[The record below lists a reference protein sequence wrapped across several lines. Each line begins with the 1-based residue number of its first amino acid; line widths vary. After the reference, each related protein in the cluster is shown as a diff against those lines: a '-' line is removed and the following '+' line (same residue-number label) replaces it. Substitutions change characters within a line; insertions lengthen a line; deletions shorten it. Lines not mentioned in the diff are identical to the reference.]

1 MPAAPTQSQRHAEI
15 ETKLGKDKLLL
26 KSISGR
32 EELGRLFN
40 YHAVLLD
47 ATGDVDG
54 NNLVGTN
61 VSVRLQVEN
70 GDTRYLNGYVCSV
83 AFLGYER
90 GLGVYHA
97 EVVPWLWLLTKTSD
111 CRIFQDK
118 TVQQIIEECFAEHGF
133 QDFQFQLRRSYQP
146 RVFCVQYNETTFN
159 FVSRLMEHEGIYYFW
174 KHENGKH
181 TMMIVDDIASHES
194 CPGRAEIEWRP
205 HSGLVQDGYL
215 YDLRVQKSVATG
227 KFEHTDYNFKKP
239 KEDLRKKQQSEKPH
253 AASKFELFEFPG
265 QYREGGEGEAL
276 AKVRLEEAQAQQHTM
291 EAMVT
296 ARATAC
302 GYFLKLK
309 KAERA
314 DTARRYLIT
323 ATNLTI
329 SEDDYGTGGGSSGQK
344 FECQISGIPDDGKY
358 RPARV
363 TGKPF
368 MRGPQMALV
377 VGPPGEE
384 IYVDEHGRIK
394 VHFYWDRRS
403 TANEKSS
410 KWVRVV
416 QPAAGG
422 GYGFSSWPRIG
433 QEVIVDFIAGD
444 PDRPIVR
451 GCVYNG
457 ENMPPYS
464 LPGEKTKT
472 VWKSNSSK
480 GGGGYNELRFED
492 SKSSEQIFMHGQ
504 KDLDI
509 RIEND
514 SRTLIANNSDV
525 TIGVNSTTSIGSN
538 AATTI
543 GTNHMHTVGASMHVD
558 VGADEAVN
566 IGGSSSRNVGADTLM
581 QTGMSLH
588 QEAGM
593 TVYIK
598 GGMNVVIEAG
608 VTLTLKVGGN
618 HVTISAAGVSIVGTM
633 VLINSGGA
641 AASGTKVAKKKPEKA
656 KKPVEAKNSSAG
668 QVEKAKGMGH
678 AGNPQTWQR
687 QNVADYAAQ
696 SGAPFYGGGTAGGV
710 AGPGAAPASGSA
722 GGSNAGAGGG
732 AGGGVSGPGGG
743 VSGGSSAGGSN
754 AGSGGGAGGGVSG
767 PGGGVSGGSSA
778 GGSNAGSGGGAGGG
792 VSGPAG
798 GVGGPGSG
806 VSGGSSAGGANAGG
820 GGSGGSAGGGGGG
833 SGGSSGAGAGGGGAG
848 GSQGSTR
855 GGGAGGSG
863 GGAGA
868 GTGGAGA
875 AGGQT
880 GNAPGTSGTGGAGS
894 GS

>member
-1 MPAAPTQSQRHAEI
+1 MPAPTQSQRHAEI

-54 NNLVGTN
+54 NDLVGTN

-90 GLGVYHA
+90 GLGTYHA

-118 TVQQIIEECFAEHGF
+118 TVQQIIEECFAEHGL

-146 RVFCVQYNETTFN
+146 REYCVQYNETTFN
-159 FVSRLMEHEGIYYFW
+159 FVSRLMEHEGIYYYW

-181 TMMIVDDIASHES
+181 TMMIVDDMATHVD

-215 YDLRVQKSVATG
+215 YDLRAQKSVATG
-227 KFEHTDYNFKKP
+227 AFAHTDYNFKKP
-239 KEDLRKKQQSEKPH
+239 KEDLRKKMQSEKPH

-265 QYREGGEGEAL
+265 QYREGGEGDAL
-276 AKVRLEEAQAQQHTM
+276 AKVRLEEAQTQQEM
-291 EAMVT
+291 IEAMVT
-296 ARATAC
+296 ARAAAC
-302 GYFLKLK
+302 GYYMKLK
-309 KAERA
+309 KAERR
-314 DTARRYLIT
+314 DTERRYLIT

-344 FECQISGIPDDGKY
+344 FECQITGVPDSCKW
-358 RPARV
+358 RPERR
-363 TGKPF
+363 TGKPS

-410 KWVRVV
+410 KWMRVV

-457 ENMPPYS
+457 ENKPPYS

-492 SKSSEQIFMHGQ
+492 SKSSEQIFLHGQ

-514 SRTLIANNSDV
+514 SRTFIANNNDV
-525 TIGVNSTTSIGSN
+525 TIGNNSTTTIGSS

-543 GTNHMHTVGASMHVD
+543 GAHHVHTVGSNMHVD
-558 VGADEAVN
+558 VGANEAVN
-566 IGGSSSRNVGADTLM
+566 IGGSSSKAVGGDTLLE
-581 QTGMSLH
+581 TGMNLH
-588 QEAGM
+588 AEAGM
-593 TVYIK
+593 GVYIK
-598 GGMNVVIEAG
+598 GGMKVVIEAG
-608 VTLTLKVGGN
+608 AMLTLKVGGN
-618 HVTISAAGVSIVGTM
+618 HVTINSAGVAIVGTM

-641 AASGTKVAKKKPEKA
+641 ATPGTKVAKKKPEKA
-656 KKPVEAKNSSAG
+656 QKAVEAKNSSAG
-668 QVEKAKGMGH
+668 QVERSQGMGH

-732 AGGGVSGPGGG
+732 TGGGYGPGGGVSGGGAAGGGGSNAGAGGGTAGGYGPGGG
-743 VSGGSSAGGSN
+743 VSGGSSAGGSS
-754 AGSGGGAGGGVSG
+754 AGGGGA
-767 PGGGVSGGSSA
+767 
-778 GGSNAGSGGGAGGG
+778 
-792 VSGPAG
+792 
-798 GVGGPGSG
+798 
-806 VSGGSSAGGANAGG
+806 G
-820 GGSGGSAGGGGGG
+820 GGSGGSAGGGSGG
-833 SGGSSGAGAGGGGAG
+833 SGGSGRGAGAGAGGSA
-848 GSQGSTR
+848 
-855 GGGAGGSG
+855 
-863 GGAGA
+863 
-868 GTGGAGA
+868 A
-875 AGGQT
+875 AGRQT